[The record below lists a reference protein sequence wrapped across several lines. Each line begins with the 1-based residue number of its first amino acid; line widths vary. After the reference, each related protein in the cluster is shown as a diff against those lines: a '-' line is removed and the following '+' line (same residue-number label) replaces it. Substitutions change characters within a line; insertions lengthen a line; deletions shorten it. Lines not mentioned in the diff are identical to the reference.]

1 MIESIRHKG
10 LRLLYDAD
18 DHWLV
23 GAELADKFRLILS
36 ALDAAGRIED
46 MNQAAFGLHP
56 LRGDRAG
63 EWAVKVNKNWRV
75 TFRFAEG
82 KVTDVDYEDYH

>member
-18 DHWLV
+18 DHRLV
-23 GAELADKFRLILS
+23 GAELADKLRLILS

>member
-1 MIESIRHKG
+1 MRTTIG
-10 LRLLYDAD
+10 L
-18 DHWLV
+18 W
-23 GAELADKFRLILS
+23 AELADKLRLILS

-82 KVTDVDYEDYH
+82 KATDVDYEDYH